1 MAERLLKAAPIQGYL
16 GADSNFD
23 SNKLH
28 AICDRRGNLQLVTR
42 RRYGPGHGTGHR
54 VQSAGRRRS
63 IELTENPFPRFAD
76 QLLRDRAEIERQF
89 GNLTNWGGGLTCRP
103 AWVRTHRRV
112 RRWVQASWTLSQTMQ
127 KGGGREWTIEG

>member
-28 AICDRRGNLQLVTR
+28 ALCDQRGNLQLVAR
-42 RRYGPGHGTGHR
+42 RRSGSGHGTGHR
-54 VQSAGRRRS
+54 AQSAGRQRC
-63 IELTENPFPRFAD
+63 IALTENPFPRFAD

-89 GNLTNWGGGLTCRP
+89 GNLTNWGGGLVCLP
-103 AWVRTHRRV
+103 PWVRTHRRV
-112 RRWVQASWTLSQTMQ
+112 RRWVQAKLALTALKRSTQIRTCAA
-127 KGGGREWTIEG
+127 